1 MPLLIS
7 LAQPIIPEYRLAV
20 FERLARTA
28 GVELSVWAS
37 SRDRGSLRSMS
48 AGDRF
53 RVEDASYFDI
63 GPFVWQSGSLRCLGT
78 PRPDVAILSWNS
90 RAIDLP
96 FALRRCRRLGIGSVL
111 WGHGFGTRMPLVG
124 DWTRRLSR
132 AGADAFM
139 LYGPTGRDRL
149 RSLGFPP
156 ERLFVAPNSLD
167 QTPIRAAIEGWT
179 RDPARLAE
187 FRARKGLGEGPL
199 LLYLARLERRKFP
212 HLAIEALA
220 RLRHEQP
227 AQLAIIG
234 DGSMRHELE
243 SLARS
248 LGVSDRVHFAGA
260 LYEDEQIAPWAL
272 SATCLVHPGSIGLSI
287 LHAFGYGLP
296 VVTSDRVEIQMPEF
310 ETLIPDRNG
319 LLYRHGE
326 VDDLARQCDRIL
338 ADPTLRDH
346 LSEGAT
352 SVVTGPK
359 ARNIEGMVAGMLEA
373 IDFAASC
380 HGKTRTAG
388 PTG

>member
-1 MPLLIS
+1 MPLTVALV
-7 LAQPIIPEYRLAV
+7 QPIIPAYRIPV
-20 FERLARTA
+20 YET
-28 GVELSVWAS
+28 LSRSPGIDLTVWAS
-37 SRDRGSLRSMS
+37 ARGWGSLQSVD
-48 AGDRF
+48 AEDRF
-53 RVEDASYFDI
+53 KVRAVEYRRL
-63 GPFVWQSGSLRCLGT
+63 GPFLWQPGSIACLEA
-78 PRPDVAILSWNS
+78 PRPDVVLFNWNS
-90 RAIDLP
+90 RALDVP
-96 FALRRCRRLGIGSVL
+96 VALRRCRRLGIGSVL
-111 WGHGFGTRMPLVG
+111 WSHGFGTRLPLLG
-124 DWTRRLSR
+124 DWMRSLAKTR
-132 AGADAFM
+132 ADAFM

-149 RSLGFPP
+149 KALGFPP
-156 ERLFVAPNSLD
+156 QRLFIALNSLD

-310 ETLIPDRNG
+310 ETLIPERNG